1 MTRPVVL
8 DRRAFLRVLGSWM
21 AAAYGLGGSL
31 GLLGSGCGR
40 RPASRPNILF
50 ILTDDHAHGALGCA
64 DHPWIRTP
72 NLDRLCERGVR
83 FSNAFVTSSL
93 CSPSRASFLSG
104 LYPHEHGVGSNEVN
118 DLPLATPTFP
128 RLLQAAGYRTGFIG
142 KWHMARWASPRPGF
156 DHWVSWNGQGDYF
169 RNTLNVD
176 GTWELCRNYIT
187 DEITDRGIGFLER
200 DDPAPFMLMLSH
212 KAVHQPFRPAP
223 RHARLYEDV
232 HVLQEVSAGDR
243 LDLKPD
249 WGGRMPEPD
258 RAAFMREY
266 ARTLAAV
273 DEGVGRILD
282 ALEDSGRLK
291 DTVIVYAGDNGF
303 MSGEH
308 GGLWDKRAAYEGS
321 IRIPLIVSHPGR
333 FGPGSVSPALA
344 LNIDVMPTLLQ
355 AAGLSPPPGLPGMDL
370 AGLADGSL
378 QRDAFLYEYF
388 QELGPVPTTVAVRT
402 DRYKY
407 ITYPRNPDLPR
418 ELYDLRYD
426 PDELVNRAAEADY
439 GTIVEDLA
447 ARLEELKIRT
457 GFHLVEPEV
466 R

>member
-1 MTRPVVL
+1 MRGPGEFG
-8 DRRAFLRVLGSWM
+8 RRRFLRFLGGGI
-21 AAAYGLGGSL
+21 AAAWGLAGPL
-31 GLLGSGCGR
+31 GISGAGCGR
-40 RPASRPNILF
+40 RPASRPNFIF
-50 ILTDDHAHGALGCA
+50 ILTDDHAHDALGCSG
-64 DHPWIRTP
+64 HPWIRTP

-104 LYPHEHGVGSNEVN
+104 LYPHQHGVCSNEVN
-118 DLPLATPTFP
+118 DLLPSTPIFP
-128 RLLQAAGYRTGFIG
+128 GLLQAAGYRTGFIG
-142 KWHMARWASPRPGF
+142 KWHMARWSSPRAGF

-176 GTWELCRNYIT
+176 GNWELCRNYIT
-187 DEITDRGIGFLER
+187 DEITGRGIEFLEKE
-200 DDPAPFMLMLSH
+200 DPRPFLLVLSH

-223 RHARLYEDV
+223 RHAQLYGDV
-232 HVLQEVSAGDR
+232 TVGAEVPEGDR

-249 WGGRMPEPD
+249 WGGRMQGPD
-258 RAAFMREY
+258 RVAFQRDY

-273 DEGVGRILD
+273 DEGVGRVLT
-282 ALEDSGRLK
+282 ALEDSGRIE

-303 MSGEH
+303 MMGEQ
-308 GGLWDKRAAYEGS
+308 GGLWDKRAAYERS
-321 IRIPLIVSHPGR
+321 IRIPLILSYPARFDPG
-333 FGPGSVSPALA
+333 FVCPALA

-355 AAGLSPPPGLPGMDL
+355 LGGLAPPAGLPGMDL

-402 DRYKY
+402 DRYKF
-407 ITYPRNPDLPR
+407 ITYPRNPDLPL

-439 GTIVEDLA
+439 GVIVKDLA
-447 ARLEELKIRT
+447 ARLEEMKVRT
-457 GFHLVEPEV
+457 GFRLVEPEV